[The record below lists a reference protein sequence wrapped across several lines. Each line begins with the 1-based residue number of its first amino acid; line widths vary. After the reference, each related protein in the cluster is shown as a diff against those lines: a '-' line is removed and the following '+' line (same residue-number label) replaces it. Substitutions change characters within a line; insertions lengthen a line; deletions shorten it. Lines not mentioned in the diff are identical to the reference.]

1 MRFRVTRTKP
11 GEAALRDRVDMVNPA
26 LVLAH
31 ARAWIGTPYV
41 RCAALRGY
49 GADCVGLL
57 RGIAGELSAEVHRAQ
72 AWRDE
77 WAMSDVLE
85 DGMRACLVP
94 SAPAGPGAIAAY
106 RVGPD
111 RVAHVGVMAGDGSLV
126 HVSDYGG
133 RRVVEDRWPV
143 TGRRVSSLWG
153 LRLPEGCERGPDGIT
168 PEDCLAVI
176 CPAGG
181 GRAYAEISLMIDGTP
196 LARSLPFLC
205 VEAALERLAPIYPHI
220 ETVE

>member
-1 MRFRVTRTKP
+1 MS
-11 GEAALRDRVDMVNPA
+11 DRAGMVNPA

-41 RCAALRGY
+41 RCAALRGR

-72 AWRDE
+72 AWRDD
-77 WAMSDVLE
+77 WALTDILE
-85 DGMRACLVP
+85 TGLRARMVSVP
-94 SAPAGPGAIAAY
+94 SAAAGPGIVAAY

-111 RVAHVGVMAGDGSLV
+111 RVAHVGVLSEPGALV
-126 HVSDYGG
+126 HVSDYGT

-153 LRLPEGCERGPDGIT
+153 FRLPEGCERGPDGIT
-168 PEDCLAVI
+168 PDDCLAVI
-176 CPAGG
+176 CPSGD
-181 GRAYAEISLMIDGTP
+181 GRVYAEISLMIDGTS
-196 LARSLPFLC
+196 LARSVPFLC